1 MVKLTYNK
9 LKMYIIPKI
18 FQQFPE
24 LIAVESNRKGG
35 VSKAPFSSLNL
46 GLHTEDTPESVTQ
59 NRKLFFDNL
68 GIKMSR
74 VTQSYQVHKDK
85 ILKVTRSKVYEGYDA
100 LITENS
106 NTFLS
111 VTVADCTPILIYD
124 AKNKAV
130 AAVHA
135 GWKGTVL
142 DITAKTIQR
151 MREEFKTNPKDCYVY
166 VGTCIDENSFEV
178 GEDVAA
184 MFTYDLKRLDKSGRK
199 PKFYV
204 DLKKANVT
212 QLLKCGVPENQI
224 EVSSFSTVLDNDT
237 YFSHRK
243 EKGKTGRMI
252 ALIGVKKDKVA

>member
-1 MVKLTYNK
+1 
-9 LKMYIIPKI
+9 MYIIPKI

-24 LIAVESNRKGG
+24 IIAVESNRKGG

-46 GLHTEDTPESVTQ
+46 GLYTDDKPENILE
-59 NRKLFFDNL
+59 NRKIFFENL

-124 AKNKAV
+124 AKNQAV

-151 MREEFKTNPKDCYVY
+151 MREEFKTNPRDCYVY

-184 MFTYDLKRLDKSGRK
+184 MFTIDLKRLDKSGRK
-199 PKFYV
+199 PRFYV

-224 EVSSFSTVLDNDT
+224 EVSPYSTVLDNDA

>member
-1 MVKLTYNK
+1 
-9 LKMYIIPKI
+9 MYIIPKI

-35 VSKAPFSSLNL
+35 VSKMPYSSLNL
-46 GLHTEDTPESVTQ
+46 GLNTDDKPENILE
-59 NRKLFFDNL
+59 NRKRFFERL

-74 VTQSYQVHKDK
+74 VTQSNQVHKDK
-85 ILKVTRSKVYEGYDA
+85 ILKVTRSKIYEGYDA

-111 VTVADCTPILIYD
+111 VAVADCTPILVYD
-124 AKNKAV
+124 AKNQAV
-130 AAVHA
+130 AAIHA

-142 DITAKTIQR
+142 DITAKTIQK
-151 MREEFKTNPKDCYVY
+151 MTQDFKTNPKDCYVY

-184 MFTYDLKRLDKSGRK
+184 MFTYDVKRLDKIGRK
-199 PKFYV
+199 PKFFV
-204 DLKKANVT
+204 DLKKANLM

-224 EVSSFSTVLDNDT
+224 EVSPFSTVLNNDF

-243 EKGKTGRMI
+243 EKGLTGRIIVM
-252 ALIGVKKDKVA
+252 IGVKKDKVA

>member
-1 MVKLTYNK
+1 
-9 LKMYIIPKI
+9 MYIKPKI

-24 LIAVESNRKGG
+24 LIAVESNRKDGI
-35 VSKAPFSSLNL
+35 SKTPYSSLNL
-46 GLHTEDTPESVTQ
+46 GVFTDDKPENIQ
-59 NRKLFFDNL
+59 ENRERFFQSLN
-68 GIKMSR
+68 IKMSR
-74 VTQSYQVHKDK
+74 VVQSYQVHKDK

-100 LITENS
+100 MITENV

-111 VTVADCTPILIYD
+111 VTVADCTPVLIYD
-124 AKNKAV
+124 AKNQAV

-142 DITAKTIQR
+142 DITAKTLQK
-151 MREEFKTNPKDCYVY
+151 MKEEFKTNPRDCYIY

-184 MFTYDLKRLDKSGRK
+184 LFTYDVKRLDKSGRK

-204 DLKKANVT
+204 DLKKANVS

-224 EVSSFSTVLDNDT
+224 EVSPYSTVLDNDT

-243 EKGKTGRMI
+243 EKGKTGRMMV
-252 ALIGVKKDKVA
+252 LIGIRKDKVA

>member
-1 MVKLTYNK
+1 
-9 LKMYIIPKI
+9 MYITPKI

-24 LIAVESNRKGG
+24 VIAIESNRKGG
-35 VSKAPFSSLNL
+35 VSKMPFSSLNL
-46 GLHTEDTPESVTQ
+46 GLSTNDKPENILE
-59 NRKLFFDNL
+59 NRKILFGNL
-68 GIKMSR
+68 GIKTSR
-74 VTQSYQVHKDK
+74 VTQSNQVHKDK

-111 VTVADCTPILIYD
+111 VTVADCTPVLIYD
-124 AKNKAV
+124 AKNQAV

-151 MREEFKTNPKDCYVY
+151 MREEFKTDPKDCYVY

-224 EVSSFSTVLDNDT
+224 EVSAFSTVLDNDI
-237 YFSHRK
+237 YFSNRK
-243 EKGKTGRMI
+243 EKGKTGRMM
-252 ALIGVKKDKVA
+252 ALIGIKKDNVA

>member
-1 MVKLTYNK
+1 
-9 LKMYIIPKI
+9 MYIIPKI

-46 GLHTEDTPESVTQ
+46 GLYTDDCPENVLE
-59 NRKLFFDNL
+59 NRKLFFERL
-68 GIKMSR
+68 GVKMSR

-85 ILKVTRSKVYEGYDA
+85 ILKVTRSKVYDGYDA
-100 LITENS
+100 LITENA

-124 AKNKAV
+124 AKNQAV

-142 DITAKTIQR
+142 DITAKTIQK
-151 MREEFKTNPKDCYVY
+151 MRDEFKTNPKDCYVY

-184 MFTYDLKRLDKSGRK
+184 MFTYDLKRLDKTGRK

-212 QLLKCGVPENQI
+212 QLIKCGVPENQI
-224 EVSSFSTVLDNDT
+224 EVSPFSTVLDNDA

-252 ALIGVKKDKVA
+252 AMIGVKKDKVA

>member
-1 MVKLTYNK
+1 
-9 LKMYIIPKI
+9 MYIIPKI

-24 LIAVESNRKGG
+24 VIAIESNRKGG
-35 VSKAPFSSLNL
+35 VSKMPFSSLNL
-46 GLHTEDTPESVTQ
+46 GLSTNDKPENILE
-59 NRKLFFDNL
+59 NRKILFGNL
-68 GIKMSR
+68 GIKTSR
-74 VTQSYQVHKDK
+74 VTQSNQVHKDK

-111 VTVADCTPILIYD
+111 VTVADCTPVLIYD
-124 AKNKAV
+124 AKNQAV

-151 MREEFKTNPKDCYVY
+151 MREEFKTDPKDCYVY

-224 EVSSFSTVLDNDT
+224 EVSAFSTVLDNDI
-237 YFSHRK
+237 YFSNRK
-243 EKGKTGRMI
+243 EKGKTGRMM
-252 ALIGVKKDKVA
+252 ALIGIKKDNVA

>member
-1 MVKLTYNK
+1 
-9 LKMYIIPKI
+9 MYIIPKI

-46 GLHTEDTPESVTQ
+46 GLNTEDTPESVTQ
-59 NRKLFFDNL
+59 NRKLFFESL

-124 AKNKAV
+124 AKNQAV

-142 DITAKTIQR
+142 DITAKTVQR
-151 MREEFKTNPKDCYVY
+151 MRDEFKTNPKDCYVY

-184 MFTYDLKRLDKSGRK
+184 MFTYDVKRLDKSGRK

-224 EVSSFSTVLDNDT
+224 EVSSFSTVLNNDT

>member
-1 MVKLTYNK
+1 
-9 LKMYIIPKI
+9 MYITPKI

-24 LIAVESNRKGG
+24 VIAIESNRKGG
-35 VSKAPFSSLNL
+35 VSKMPFSSLNL
-46 GLHTEDTPESVTQ
+46 GLSTNDKPENILE
-59 NRKLFFDNL
+59 NRKILFGNL
-68 GIKMSR
+68 GIKTSR
-74 VTQSYQVHKDK
+74 VTQSNQVHKDK

-111 VTVADCTPILIYD
+111 VTVADCTPVLIYD
-124 AKNKAV
+124 AKNQAV

-151 MREEFKTNPKDCYVY
+151 MREEFKTDPKDCYVY

-224 EVSSFSTVLDNDT
+224 EVSAFSTVLDNDI
-237 YFSHRK
+237 YFSNRK

-252 ALIGVKKDKVA
+252 ALIGVKKDNVA

>member
-1 MVKLTYNK
+1 
-9 LKMYIIPKI
+9 MYIKPKI

-46 GLHTEDTPESVTQ
+46 GLHTDDTPESVSQ
-59 NRKLFFDNL
+59 NRKLFFENL
-68 GIKMSR
+68 GIKTSR

-85 ILKVTRSKVYEGYDA
+85 ILKVTRSKIYEGYDA

-111 VTVADCTPILIYD
+111 VSVADCTPILIYD
-124 AKNKAV
+124 AKNQAV

-151 MREEFKTNPKDCYVY
+151 MRDEFKTHPRDCYVY
-166 VGTCIDENSFEV
+166 AGTCIDENSFEV

-184 MFTYDLKRLDKSGRK
+184 MFTYDVKRLDKSGRK

-204 DLKKANVT
+204 DLKKANVM

-224 EVSSFSTVLDNDT
+224 EVSPFSTVLNNDI

>member
-1 MVKLTYNK
+1 
-9 LKMYIIPKI
+9 MYIIPKI

-46 GLHTEDTPESVTQ
+46 GLYTDDKPENILE
-59 NRKLFFDNL
+59 NRKIFFENL

-100 LITENS
+100 LITENA
-106 NTFLS
+106 NTYLS

-124 AKNKAV
+124 AKNQAV

-151 MREEFKTNPKDCYVY
+151 MRDEFKTDPKDCYVY

-224 EVSSFSTVLDNDT
+224 EVSSYSTVLDNDI

-252 ALIGVKKDKVA
+252 ALIGVRKDKVA

>member
-1 MVKLTYNK
+1 MIKLTYNK

-46 GLHTEDTPESVTQ
+46 GLNTEDTPESVTQ
-59 NRKLFFDNL
+59 NRKLFFESL

-124 AKNKAV
+124 AKNQAV

-142 DITAKTIQR
+142 DITAKTVQR
-151 MREEFKTNPKDCYVY
+151 MRDEFKTNPKDCYVY

-184 MFTYDLKRLDKSGRK
+184 MFTYDVKRLDKSGRK

-224 EVSSFSTVLDNDT
+224 EVSSFSTVLNNDT

>member
-1 MVKLTYNK
+1 
-9 LKMYIIPKI
+9 MYTIPKI

-24 LIAVESNRKGG
+24 LIAIESNRKGG
-35 VSKAPFSSLNL
+35 VSKSPFNSLNL
-46 GLHTEDTPESVTQ
+46 GLFTDDDSENILE
-59 NRKLFFDNL
+59 NRRRIFENL
-68 GIKMSR
+68 GIKLSR
-74 VTQSYQVHKDK
+74 VTQSHQVHKDK

-100 LITENS
+100 LITENA

-124 AKNKAV
+124 AKNQAV

-151 MREEFKTNPKDCYVY
+151 MRDEFKTNPRDCYAY

-204 DLKKANVT
+204 DLKKANLA
-212 QLLKCGVPENQI
+212 QLIKCGVPENQI
-224 EVSSFSTVLDNDT
+224 EVSTFSTVLDNDT

-243 EKGKTGRMI
+243 EKGKTGRMV
-252 ALIGVKKDKVA
+252 ALIGVKKNKQI

>member
-1 MVKLTYNK
+1 
-9 LKMYIIPKI
+9 MYIIPKI

-35 VSKAPFSSLNL
+35 VSKMPYSSLNL
-46 GLHTEDTPESVTQ
+46 GLNTDDKPENILE
-59 NRKLFFDNL
+59 NRKRFFERL

-74 VTQSYQVHKDK
+74 VTQSNQVHKDK
-85 ILKVTRSKVYEGYDA
+85 ILKVTRSKIYEGYDA

-111 VTVADCTPILIYD
+111 VAVADCTPILVYD
-124 AKNKAV
+124 AKNQAV
-130 AAVHA
+130 AAIHA

-142 DITAKTIQR
+142 DITAKTIQK
-151 MREEFKTNPKDCYVY
+151 MTQDCKTNPKDCYVY

-184 MFTYDLKRLDKSGRK
+184 MFTYDVKRLDKTGRK
-199 PKFYV
+199 PKFFV
-204 DLKKANVT
+204 DLKKANLM

-224 EVSSFSTVLDNDT
+224 EVSPFSTVLNNDF

-243 EKGKTGRMI
+243 EKGLTGRIIVM
-252 ALIGVKKDKVA
+252 IGVKKDKVA

>member
-1 MVKLTYNK
+1 
-9 LKMYIIPKI
+9 MYIKPKI

-35 VSKAPFSSLNL
+35 ISNLPYSSLNL
-46 GLHTEDTPESVTQ
+46 GIFTNDKPENVQ
-59 NRKLFFDNL
+59 ENQERFFESL
-68 GIKMSR
+68 GIKKSR
-74 VTQSYQVHKDK
+74 VVQSFQVHKDK
-85 ILKVTRSKVYEGYDA
+85 ILKVTRSKIYEGYDA
-100 LITENS
+100 MITENA

-111 VTVADCTPILIYD
+111 VTTADCTPILIYD
-124 AKNKAV
+124 TKNQAV

-151 MREEFKTNPKDCYVY
+151 MNVEFQTHPRDCYVY
-166 VGTCIDENSFEV
+166 VGTCIDESSFEV

-184 MFTYDLKRLDKSGRK
+184 LFTYDLKKLDKSGRK

-204 DLKKANVT
+204 DLKKANVS

-224 EVSSFSTVLDNDT
+224 EVSPFSTVLNNDS

-243 EKGKTGRMI
+243 EKGKTGRMM
-252 ALIGVKKDKVA
+252 ALIGIRKEKVA

>member
-1 MVKLTYNK
+1 
-9 LKMYIIPKI
+9 MYIIPKI

-46 GLHTEDTPESVTQ
+46 GLHTDDKPENILE
-59 NRKLFFDNL
+59 NRKIFFENL

-74 VTQSYQVHKDK
+74 VTQSEQVHKDK

-106 NTFLS
+106 NTFLT

-124 AKNKAV
+124 AKNQAV

-224 EVSSFSTVLDNDT
+224 EVSPFSTVLDNDA

-252 ALIGVKKDKVA
+252 AMIGVKKDKVA

>member
-1 MVKLTYNK
+1 MYN
-9 LKMYIIPKI
+9 IPKI

-46 GLHTEDTPESVTQ
+46 GLNTEDTPESVSQ
-59 NRKLFFDNL
+59 NRKLFFENL

-124 AKNKAV
+124 AKNQAV

-224 EVSSFSTVLDNDT
+224 EVSPFSTVLDNDA